1 MNTWRSLTV
10 KRVAA
15 AALFGLVLVQVI
27 PSLADVIN
35 GDSQSESAPTP
46 EPLVTISPEPIVE
59 SEVETLTP
67 TPTPTPTPSDS
78 DSVPTLPEPT
88 ASISYPDIETATP
101 APTYAPSQEI
111 RIRIPSKFPVDPR
124 ATSVHISPIAIAG
137 GEILLVCMSV
147 DNAFLLLPG
156 SNPDLLI
163 EGNGTQSL
171 RISGDGAAVN
181 ALLNSGRGVR
191 LVASA
196 KINGALVTTRA
207 ASLTAPSVEI
217 DLCSGAVNVLRSS
230 ISAMGLG
237 LNTVKVPVPI
247 N

>member
-35 GDSQSESAPTP
+35 GDSQSESVPTP
-46 EPLVTISPEPIVE
+46 EPLVTISPEPIVG

-67 TPTPTPTPSDS
+67 TPTPTPSDS
-78 DSVPTLPEPT
+78 DSAPDSPEPT

-124 ATSVHISPIAIAG
+124 ATSVHISPIAITG

-156 SNPDLLI
+156 SNPDLLV

-196 KINGALVTTRA
+196 KIDGALVTTRA